1 MAQSLHHCWT
11 THFICF
17 LSPFFCWLGLGDF
30 QINRLGQNLR
40 IVPRSPFR
48 QILCS
53 CLFWVFIVYTNIEN
67 RAFTDFC
74 KNRLVNQVDKFL
86 NETDLQ
92 GVHKPEIISGQIG
105 AKAQSKGAA
114 ASIISKD
121 YLIDNNTLH
130 RG

>member
-1 MAQSLHHCWT
+1 M
-11 THFICF
+11 
-17 LSPFFCWLGLGDF
+17 DF
-30 QINRLGQNLR
+30 EAAVIDGSFPEE
-40 IVPRSPFR
+40 V
-48 QILCS
+48 
-53 CLFWVFIVYTNIEN
+53 
-67 RAFTDFC
+67 

-121 YLIDNNTLH
+121 YIIDNNMLH